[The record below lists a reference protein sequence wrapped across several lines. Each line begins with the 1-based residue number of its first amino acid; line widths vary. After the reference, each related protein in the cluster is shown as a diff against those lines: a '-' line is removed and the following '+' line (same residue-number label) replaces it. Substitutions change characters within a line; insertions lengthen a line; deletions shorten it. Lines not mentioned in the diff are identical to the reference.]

1 MGGRRRERPPARVVR
16 LIRFDPGNCDAARV
30 ELLGVGLMLRAGE
43 HVDLGSPSNV
53 LEAGAGKDPLPLCFQ
68 QSTGNSAR
76 PEVDVILRLLRHF
89 LVYDDVADLEA
100 AARLQDAV
108 DLP

>member
-1 MGGRRRERPPARVVR
+1 MYAAWLLVR
-16 LIRFDPGNCDAARV
+16 FHSGDGDAPG
-30 ELLGVGLMLRAGE
+30 LKLFGVGLVFRTGK
-43 HVDLGSPSNV
+43 HVDLCSPTDV
-53 LEAGAGKDPLPLCFQ
+53 LEAGSHKDPLPLCFQ

-89 LVYDDVADLEA
+89 LVYDYVADLEA